1 MIIIEC
7 ILTLYI
13 REILIPVKV
22 GEVVARF
29 TGDFENFDVANS
41 NSNESNDMSPSS
53 DPEDV
58 ALFWVNRACAQLN
71 QEIAREY
78 MTALN
83 GDTDVQIDPDEPCP
97 VVPSLEE
104 LSDMCDG
111 CSLFGL
117 LAFYCP
123 TQLDWH
129 EICLKQDISIAD
141 SIYNLQRVQYFTS
154 DHFPSDVCF
163 LTLEDFL
170 YLPEP
175 LVPNFLAFIADLL
188 FMFEIQ
194 PIDSVMPPYLRLYP
208 DGYTDE
214 YHQSM

>member
-1 MIIIEC
+1 MTIIEF
-7 ILTLYI
+7 ILTLYV

-22 GEVVARF
+22 GEVVSRF
-29 TGDFENFDVANS
+29 NGDFESFDAANP
-41 NSNESNDMSPSS
+41 EQDLPPSAE
-53 DPEDV
+53 PEDV
-58 ALFWVNRACAQLN
+58 ALFWVNRACTQLN

-78 MTALN
+78 MAAVQE
-83 GDTDVQIDPDEPCP
+83 DDSQIDPDEPCP
-97 VVPSLEE
+97 VVPTLEE

-117 LAFYCP
+117 LAFYCS
-123 TQLDWH
+123 TLLGWR

-141 SIYNLQRVQYFTS
+141 SIYNLQRVQYFTAEN
-154 DHFPSDVCF
+154 FPSDVCF

-188 FMFEIQ
+188 FFFEIQ
-194 PIDSVMPPYLRLYP
+194 PLDCVTPPYLRFS
-208 DGYTDE
+208 DGGYSDE
-214 YHQSM
+214 FHPSEFLSL

>member
-7 ILTLYI
+7 ILTLYV

-22 GEVVARF
+22 GEVVSRF
-29 TGDFENFDVANS
+29 TGDFDSFDPAS
-41 NSNESNDMSPSS
+41 SEHDLPPSS
-53 DPEDV
+53 EPEDV

-71 QEIAREY
+71 QEVARDY
-78 MTALN
+78 MN
-83 GDTDVQIDPDEPCP
+83 QEDVSQIDPDEPCP
-97 VVPSLEE
+97 VVPSLDE

-123 TQLDWH
+123 TQLDWR

-141 SIYNLQRVQYFTS
+141 SIYNLQRVQYFTAE
-154 DHFPSDVCF
+154 HFPSDVCF

-188 FMFEIQ
+188 FLFEIQ
-194 PIDSVMPPYLRLYP
+194 PVECVTAPYLRLFP
-208 DGYTDE
+208 EGYGDE
-214 YHQSM
+214 YQPSKF